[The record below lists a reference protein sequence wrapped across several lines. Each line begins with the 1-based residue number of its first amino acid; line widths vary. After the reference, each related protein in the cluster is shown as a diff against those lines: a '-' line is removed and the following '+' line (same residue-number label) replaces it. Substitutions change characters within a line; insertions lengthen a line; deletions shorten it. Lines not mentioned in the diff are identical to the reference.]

1 MKVLIIGGT
10 GLISTAI
17 TQQLLDRGD
26 AVTLYNRGQRA
37 LRVSGRPTVIL
48 GDRKE
53 YAAFEARMRE
63 AGPFDAVI
71 DMVCFQREEAESL
84 IRALAGRTPQVVFCS
99 SVDVYSKPAHRYP
112 YREDEPYGPLNAYG
126 QGKVDCERAL
136 LASHA
141 RGDFAVTVIRP
152 ALTYGEGGNLVHSFG
167 RGTAYYDR
175 MRKGKPIVVH
185 GDGNSLWVS
194 CHIDDVAR
202 AFVGALGNP
211 RAYGKAYHATGEEW
225 MTWNQ
230 LHAQVAEALAAP
242 LPELVHIP
250 SGLLASVSRRA
261 ASCADNFQFNNILY
275 NAAAHE
281 DLGFR
286 YTVPFIEGVRRTVAW
301 LDANGR
307 IEDSDLDPYDD
318 RIIAAWR
325 RCGAAMARELQGLD
339 D

>member
-26 AVTLYNRGQRA
+26 DVTLYNRGQRA
-37 LRVSGRPTVIL
+37 LRVSGHPAIIR
-48 GDRKE
+48 GDRRDF
-53 YAAFEARMRE
+53 ATFEAQMRA
-63 AGPFDAVI
+63 AGTFDAVI
-71 DMVCFQREEAESL
+71 DMVGFQRDEAESL
-84 IRALAGRTPQVVFCS
+84 IRAWSGRTPQVVYCS
-99 SVDVYSKPAHRYP
+99 SVDVYAKPAHRYP
-112 YREDEPYGPLNAYG
+112 YREDEPHRPRNAYG

-136 LASHA
+136 MAAHA
-141 RGDFAVTVIRP
+141 RGDFAVTIIRP

-211 RAYGKAYHATGEEW
+211 RAFGKAYHATGEEW

-230 LHAQVAEALAAP
+230 LHAHVAQALGVP

-250 SGLLASVSRRA
+250 TDLLASVAKRA
-261 ASCADNFQFNNILY
+261 AGCAVNYQFNNIFD
-275 NAAAHE
+275 NTAARD

-301 LDANGR
+301 LDAHGR
-307 IEDSDLDPYDD
+307 IENSDLDPYDD

-325 RCGAAMARELQGLD
+325 RYGASMAQELQGLD
-339 D
+339 E

>member
-26 AVTLYNRGQRA
+26 DVTLYNRGQRE
-37 LRVSGRPTVIL
+37 LRVSGRPAIIL
-48 GDRKE
+48 GDRKDS
-53 YAAFEARMRE
+53 AAFEARMRE
-63 AGPFDAVI
+63 ASGFDAVI
-71 DMVCFQREEAESL
+71 DMICFQRAEAESV
-84 IRALAGRTPQVVFCS
+84 IRAFAGRTPQVVLCS
-99 SVDVYSKPAHRYP
+99 TVDVYNKPAHRYP
-112 YREDEPYGPLNAYG
+112 YREDEPYGPLNPYG
-126 QGKVDCERAL
+126 QGKVDCERSL
-136 LASHA
+136 LAAHQ
-141 RGDFAVTVIRP
+141 RGDFAVTIIRP
-152 ALTYGEGGNLVHSFG
+152 ALTYGEGGNIVHSFG

-230 LHAQVAEALAAP
+230 LHQQVADALGVQ

-250 SGLLASVSRRA
+250 SNLLASVARRA
-261 ASCADNFQFNNILY
+261 ASCADNLQFNNIFD

-301 LDANGR
+301 LDAHGKVEN
-307 IEDSDLDPYDD
+307 SDLDPYED
-318 RIIAAWR
+318 RIIAACK